1 MILQEM
7 LAYLRILNMSIY
19 TIDSQ
24 AQSTHWLL
32 SFWPIL
38 HLLYLSFVGDSSACK
53 WKSFSSRQSAQS
65 SPEELLGIGCSVLPQ
80 CWNFASLLGEPMR
93 IGMIGPQTKIKIHR
107 PIFVFNWNF
116 NGKMDH
122 ACLKMDNFPQNGH
135 FQACRQWSPRVAKV
149 QGGPPGWFR

>member
-7 LAYLRILNMSIY
+7 LAHLRILNMSIY

-80 CWNFASLLGEPMR
+80 SWNFASLLGEPMR
-93 IGMIGPQTKIKIHR
+93 IGMIGPQTKNKLQTHKRQDTSHFRFQWEFQWGNGPKSIMFKSFSDMIFKIG
-107 PIFVFNWNF
+107 P
-116 NGKMDH
+116 
-122 ACLKMDNFPQNGH
+122 FPH
-135 FQACRQWSPRVAKV
+135 
-149 QGGPPGWFR
+149 